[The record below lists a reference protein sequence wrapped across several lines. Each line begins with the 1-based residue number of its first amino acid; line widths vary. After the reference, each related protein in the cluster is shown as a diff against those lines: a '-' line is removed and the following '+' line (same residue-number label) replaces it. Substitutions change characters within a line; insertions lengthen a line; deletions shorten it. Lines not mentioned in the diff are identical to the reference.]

1 MTVPSILAMYGIV
14 LAYIRETESVDFD
27 IWSEKIIL
35 TPILFT
41 AFWNIAGKQI
51 NKLNIKYFT
60 YNYDLKLIYKITIL
74 CII

>member
-14 LAYIRETESVDFD
+14 LVYIRETESVDFD
-27 IWSEKIIL
+27 IWNEKIIL

-51 NKLNIKYFT
+51 K
-60 YNYDLKLIYKITIL
+60 YKI
-74 CII
+74 CIIFYI